1 MRNLSRNF
9 IFIFVFI
16 SCTLL
21 TNNLESNM
29 RKCATDLEYMS
40 KAVNTE
46 LENSEKYIYLQVSLQ
61 KAKLWAFEDV
71 EANNDDEFQSFYI
84 EYWDEDWEFFLA
96 GEIMLDVLDENLKND
111 DQEVYKDIC
120 YKWLDLREKK

>member
-1 MRNLSRNF
+1 
-9 IFIFVFI
+9 
-16 SCTLL
+16 
-21 TNNLESNM
+21 M

-96 GEIMLDVLDENLKND
+96 GEIMLDNLDENLKND